1 MKTNKDFDA
10 LPERIVFVYNYTL
23 KEFCRLVNRSVR
35 TITRKIKEGSVNPRI
50 IKSQHGTLEYRFSD
64 TDVKAFLWD
73 ELPLW
78 VKSALK

>member
-1 MKTNKDFDA
+1 MKTNKDFDD
-10 LPERIVFVYNYTL
+10 LPERMVFVYNYTL

-50 IKSQHGTLEYRFSD
+50 IKSQQGTLEYRFST
-64 TDVKAFLWD
+64 TDVKAFFWD

-78 VKSALK
+78 IKSALK